1 VLPRSNSLGKD
12 TDMNREHTSVTLEPT
27 TDAADLPTRNSE
39 DPVDHPGTSDTTA
52 DDPDTRPQICVALKQ
67 LPEAVAAAQ
76 AALAAYNDPP
86 ALFEHNGELVKL
98 VAADGQAPRL
108 VPMRTPDVQCELAY
122 AARWFEQTEKGP
134 KAIYPP
140 VMVVH
145 ALAHRLGPCV
155 PTLRRVAHVPTSGE
169 GWRLLDEPGYH
180 PADQVYYH
188 PDHEP
193 LPAVSPQPDCEDLA
207 EARRLICDELLGDFP
222 FAGEADL
229 AAAVAAVVLPFVR
242 GRIDGATPLH
252 LFDSPQPGSGKTLLA
267 DAVALPALGKEPAAT
282 TEVANA
288 DDLRKWVTAMAVAGE
303 SVVLI
308 DNVNARLGGAALAA
322 ALTKVEW
329 SDRVVGTSRL
339 AKAGMRCL
347 WLATGNN
354 VAMTSELARRVV
366 RCRIDAGVPRPH
378 LRSGFRHADLRTWA
392 KDNRPRLIWAAM
404 TLVQNWIAQG
414 RPDGPVAL
422 GSYEGYARVVGGI
435 LLAAGIDGFLANVGD
450 DQRHADD
457 ETAEWEAF
465 VEAWRE
471 LRGATVVRA
480 ADLDELILAP
490 NPEILSLALAST
502 NTERGRRVK
511 LGQELRKRR
520 DAVIAG
526 CRVRVSDRM
535 DRHGCWHYW
544 LEVAA
549 EP

>member
-1 VLPRSNSLGKD
+1 MSNGH
-12 TDMNREHTSVTLEPT
+12 TDVT
-27 TDAADLPTRNSE
+27 TDPIINTTHCAAPASD
-39 DPVDHPGTSDTTA
+39 DFVDDHGV
-52 DDPDTRPQICVALKQ
+52 PDVAGDEPDMRPQICVAQKQ
-67 LPEAVAAAQ
+67 LPEAVAAARQ
-76 AALAAYNDPP
+76 ALVAYNDPP
-86 ALFEHNGELVKL
+86 FLFEHDGELVKL
-98 VAADGQAPRL
+98 VAAAGQAPRL
-108 VPMRTPDVQCELAY
+108 VPMRTADVQCELAY
-122 AARWFEQTEKGP
+122 AARWFEQTDKGVKP
-134 KAIYPP
+134 IYPP
-140 VMVVH
+140 GMVVH
-145 ALAHRLGPCV
+145 ALMHRLGGCV
-155 PTLRRVAHVPTSGE
+155 PILRQVAHVPTYGE
-169 GWRLLDEPGYH
+169 DWRLLCRPGYH
-180 PADQVYYH
+180 PSDPVYYH

-193 LPAVSPQPDCEDLA
+193 LPPVSTRPTCGDVA
-207 EARRLICDELLGDFP
+207 EARRLICDDLLGDFP
-222 FAGEADL
+222 FAGPADL

-267 DAVALPALGKEPAAT
+267 DAVAIPALGKEPAAT

-308 DNVNARLGGAALAA
+308 DNVNARLGGSALAA

-354 VAMTSELARRVV
+354 VAMTTELARRVV

-378 LRSGFRHADLRTWA
+378 LRAGFRHRDLRGWA
-392 KDNRPRLIWAAM
+392 RDNRPRLIWAALTM
-404 TLVQNWIAQG
+404 VQNWLAQG
-414 RPDGPVAL
+414 RPDGAVTL

-435 LLAAGIDGFLANVGD
+435 LLAAGIEGFLANIGD

-465 VEAWRE
+465 VGAWRE
-471 LRGATVVRA
+471 SRGETVVRA
-480 ADLDELILAP
+480 TDLDELILAP
-490 NPEILSLALAST
+490 NPEMLSLALSST
-502 NTERGRRVK
+502 NSERGRRVK

-526 CRVRVSDRM
+526 CRVRVSDRV
-535 DRHGCWHYW
+535 DRHGCWHYR
-544 LEVAA
+544 LEVVGEA
-549 EP
+549 

>member
-1 VLPRSNSLGKD
+1 MNGEL
-12 TDMNREHTSVTLEPT
+12 TDVTLDPT
-27 TDAADLPTRNSE
+27 TDAPDFPAGNSE
-39 DPVDHPGTSDTTA
+39 DPTDHPDTPDTTV

-76 AALAAYNDPP
+76 QALAAYNDPP
-86 ALFEHNGELVKL
+86 FLFEHNGELVKL

-108 VPMRTPDVQCELAY
+108 LPMRTADVQCELAY

-134 KAIYPP
+134 KPIYPP
-140 VMVVH
+140 AMVVH
-145 ALAHRLGPCV
+145 ALVHRIGGCV
-155 PTLRRVAHVPTSGE
+155 PTLRQVVQVPTFGTN
-169 GWRLLDEPGYH
+169 WQLLDEPGYH
-180 PADQVYYH
+180 AADQVYYH

-193 LPAVSPQPDCEDLA
+193 LPPISQKPDCDEVA

-222 FAGEADL
+222 FAGPADR
-229 AAAVAAVVLPFVR
+229 AAAIAAVVLPFVR

-267 DAVALPALGKEPAAT
+267 DAVAIPALGKEPAAT

-303 SVVLI
+303 PVVLI

-354 VAMTSELARRVV
+354 VAMTTELARRVV

-378 LRSGFRHADLRTWA
+378 LRSGFRHGDLRGWA
-392 KDNRPRLIWAAM
+392 KDNRPQLIWAAL
-404 TLVQNWIAQG
+404 TLVQNWLAQG
-414 RPDGPVAL
+414 RPPGPVTL

-435 LLAAGIDGFLANVGD
+435 LMAAAIDGFLANVGD

-457 ETAEWEAF
+457 EAAEWEAF

-471 LRGATVVRA
+471 LRGVTVVRA
-480 ADLDELILAP
+480 GDLDDIILTP
-490 NPEILSLALAST
+490 NPEMLSLALAGT

-535 DRHGCWHYW
+535 DRHGCWHYR
-544 LEVAA
+544 LEVVA
-549 EP
+549 